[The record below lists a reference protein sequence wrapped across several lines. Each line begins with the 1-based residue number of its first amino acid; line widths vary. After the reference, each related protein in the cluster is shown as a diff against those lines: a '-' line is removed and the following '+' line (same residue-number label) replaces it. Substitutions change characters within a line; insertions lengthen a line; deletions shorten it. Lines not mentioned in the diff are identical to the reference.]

1 MAAGLLNAAD
11 DGIEPGLSLNGDR
24 RRVCRRSPTAD
35 EPLARVRLRAGR
47 HLTVIDVSNTGM
59 LVDGDMRLLPGTH
72 VDVHVITGE
81 GRQLVRSRI
90 VRAYVSH
97 VGAEVIRY
105 RGALA
110 FERIVDTAPTGY
122 PVPAVLAGPAV
133 LQGSGYPDAASPVA
147 LGDGDRAP
155 INAY

>member
-1 MAAGLLNAAD
+1 MT
-11 DGIEPGLSLNGDR
+11 GDR
-24 RRVCRRSPTAD
+24 RRVSRRSPAAD

-72 VDVHVITGE
+72 VDVHVITDE

-97 VGAEVIRY
+97 VAAEVIRY

-110 FERIVDTAPTGY
+110 FERAVDTAPSGY
-122 PVPAVLAGPAV
+122 HVPTVVAGPV
-133 LQGSGYPDAASPVA
+133 GPQGSGYPDDGSPLAS
-147 LGDGDRAP
+147 GNGERAP
-155 INAY
+155 INIY

>member
-1 MAAGLLNAAD
+1 M
-11 DGIEPGLSLNGDR
+11 NGER
-24 RRVCRRSPTAD
+24 RRVSRRSPTGD

-47 HLTVIDVSNTGM
+47 HLTVVDVSNAGM

-97 VGAEVIRY
+97 VAAEVIRY
-105 RGALA
+105 RGALT
-110 FERIVDTAPTGY
+110 FERAVDTAPTGY
-122 PVPAVLAGPAV
+122 PLPGVLGGAAPVEGNGHSGGASLLESAGEGEV
-133 LQGSGYPDAASPVA
+133 RFSRQCETSPSHTGA
-147 LGDGDRAP
+147 E
-155 INAY
+155 NAGNRCV